1 MRAKNTISISTA
13 LLKNI
18 FSMPLFLMNI
28 PLISLSD

>member
-1 MRAKNTISISTA
+1 MRAKITISISTA

-18 FSMPLFLMNI
+18 FSMLLFLMNI